1 MHNPLLRRAIRTF
14 EKFDE
19 GVSNSEG
26 FEGMTKPG
34 LKHVKMMITADDDT
48 SFMFDCVYNKEGE
61 VASNFA
67 ILQTDANGKVRQVP
81 IELFKERSE
90 KEEEVPDGVLLN

>member
-19 GVSNSEG
+19 GLSNSEG

-67 ILQTDANGKVRQVP
+67 ILQTDANGNNKRVIGERVDGK
-81 IELFKERSE
+81 IIFNESADKEFK
-90 KEEEVPDGVLLN
+90 K

>member
-19 GVSNSEG
+19 GLSNSEG

-48 SFMFDCVYNKEGE
+48 SFMFDCV
-61 VASNFA
+61 
-67 ILQTDANGKVRQVP
+67 
-81 IELFKERSE
+81 
-90 KEEEVPDGVLLN
+90 